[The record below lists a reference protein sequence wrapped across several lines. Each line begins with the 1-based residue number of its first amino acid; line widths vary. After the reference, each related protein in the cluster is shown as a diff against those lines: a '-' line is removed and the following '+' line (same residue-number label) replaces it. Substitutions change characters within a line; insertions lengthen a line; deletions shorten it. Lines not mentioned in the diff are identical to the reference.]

1 MNVDEIDHRSVESL
15 TSVAESPHSE
25 DMPLI
30 LTSEAFL
37 DKTEIQRPVD
47 DDPTKCSVC
56 KEAAG
61 KHSYYGLSTF
71 LSFIKE

>member
-1 MNVDEIDHRSVESL
+1 MEESSPASSDLEMRSVESL
-15 TSVAESPHSE
+15 TSASESPLD

-37 DKTEIQRPVD
+37 ENSETQKPIID

-61 KHSYYGLSTF
+61 KHSYYGS
-71 LSFIKE
+71 